1 MLPYIATIFLSALLV
16 FSVQPLLGKALLPWF
31 GGGPS
36 VWSACLLFF
45 QVALL
50 LGYLWAHVLD
60 RILAPRKQAVIHLL
74 ALMASL
80 VVMIVLWFTWPAP
93 LIPSSQWKPHG
104 TAFPALH
111 ILLILTVSAGLPY
124 VLLSSTSS
132 LLQTW
137 VRDRSPDKP
146 MWRLYALSNVG
157 SLIGLLAYPFAAEP
171 LMGLVLQGRVWA
183 GLYTAYVLGMVLCAI
198 PRLRT
203 NTSPSA
209 ADKNTEPD
217 QVPVERSSAY
227 RRWMWFGLSATG
239 SMLLLAGTNQM
250 CQEVAVIPFLW
261 VLPLAAYLLS
271 FIIAFHSDRA
281 YGRLWAGFLFVTS
294 VGASVA
300 ALYLE
305 YKLRIPWQVL
315 IYSSLV
321 FSGSLLCHGELV
333 RLKPSPSGLTGFY
346 LTIAAGGATGG
357 AFVALLAPLIFKGYW
372 ELHVAVAL
380 SASLHVVVLLADPES
395 WICTSGKKLKTAL
408 VSIALIALIGALV
421 YQPILFSKNVLVSS
435 RNFYGVLRV
444 KLTHPEAPKFF
455 AHDLFDG
462 QILHGYQLQ
471 TPPLN
476 RVATSYFS
484 NTSGIGL
491 ALQNH
496 PLRRQGRGLK
506 VGIIGLGIGTIAAHG
521 RAGDI
526 FRFYEINPDVIR
538 LAEGD
543 GGYFSFLSDSQA
555 KIQIVQGD
563 ARISLEREL
572 LKSGPQGFDVF
583 AVDAFQ
589 SDSIPIH
596 LISKE
601 AIELYLKHLKED
613 GLLLIHVTNL
623 NLSLEPI
630 LDRLASELDLV
641 ISVVRDE
648 GDGWVSLR
656 SHWVFLT
663 RDPMILAQPPI
674 AEKTS
679 LPQQLKGKAP
689 LWTDDHASIL
699 PIIR

>member
-1 MLPYIATIFLSALLV
+1 MFPYLATIFLSALLV
-16 FSVQPLLGKALLPWF
+16 FSIQPMLGKALLPWF
-31 GGGPS
+31 GGGPA

-50 LGYLWAHVLD
+50 LGYLWAHALD
-60 RILAPRKQAVIHLL
+60 KYLAPKKQTVVHLG
-74 ALMASL
+74 ALLLSL
-80 VVMIVLWFTWPAP
+80 VVLVALWFSWPAPILPSDNWKPTDTTWPA
-93 LIPSSQWKPHG
+93 I
-104 TAFPALH
+104 H
-111 ILLILTVSAGLPY
+111 ILFILTVSAGLPY
-124 VLLSSTSS
+124 FLLSSTSS
-132 LLQTW
+132 LIQTW
-137 VRDRSPDKP
+137 VRDRAPEKS
-146 MWRLYALSNVG
+146 MWRLYALSNMG
-157 SLIGLLAYPFAAEP
+157 SLIGLIAYPFVVEP
-171 LMGLVLQGRVWA
+171 LTGLVVQGKIWA
-183 GLYTAYVLGMVLCAI
+183 GLYLAYVLSMAWCAI
-198 PRLRT
+198 SMLRAT
-203 NTSPSA
+203 GPTDPPGKDQESSLTSSELIGA
-209 ADKNTEPD
+209 KK
-217 QVPVERSSAY
+217 
-227 RRWMWFGLSATG
+227 RWLWFGLSATA

-261 VLPLAAYLLS
+261 VVPLALYLLT
-271 FIIAFHSDRA
+271 FIIAFHSERS
-281 YGRLWAGFLFVTS
+281 YGRLWAGLLFVVT
-294 VGASVA
+294 ASAAVM
-300 ALYLE
+300 ALYME
-305 YKLRIPWQVL
+305 YKVHIGWQVL
-315 IYSSLV
+315 IYSSV
-321 FSGSLLCHGELV
+321 IFAGSFLCHGELF
-333 RLKPSPSGLTGFY
+333 RLRPSPSGLTGFY

-357 AFVALLAPLIFKGYW
+357 AFVALLSPLIFNGYW
-372 ELHVAVAL
+372 EFHVALVMSAALHVFAL
-380 SASLHVVVLLADPES
+380 LTDPES
-395 WICTSGKKLKTAL
+395 WVQGKGKKLKISL
-408 VSIALIALIGALV
+408 VTMAIMVLSGFLI
-421 YQPILFSKNVLVSS
+421 YQPIRFLKNVMDSS

-476 RVATSYFS
+476 RIATSYFS

-491 ALQNH
+491 VLRNH
-496 PLRRQGRGLK
+496 PFRKQGKGLK

-521 RAGDI
+521 EPGDV

-538 LAEGD
+538 LAKGD
-543 GGYFSFLSDSQA
+543 GGYFSFLSDSRA

-572 LKSGPQGFDVF
+572 SLTGPQNFDVF

-596 LISKE
+596 LITKE
-601 AIELYLKHLKED
+601 AVELYFKHLKED
-613 GLLLIHVTNL
+613 GLLLVHVTNL

-630 LDRLASELDLV
+630 LDRLATELDLV

-663 RDPMILAQPPI
+663 RDPTILAQPPI
-674 AEKTS
+674 AEKADI
-679 LPQQLKGKAP
+679 PQQLEGKAP